1 MLVDNS
7 QLAERLRKLHDKIK
21 NTSGELSASWIGDAE
36 AQAIAETLKE
46 NKTVTTIYFE
56 NRMGDAGAQAIAEV
70 LKVNKTLTAL
80 YLDRNQIGD
89 AGAQAI
95 AEALTVNKTLTTLYL
110 DWNQIG
116 DAGAQAIAE
125 ALKENKTLTLLSLS
139 ENRIGDDGA
148 WAIAEVLKVNTTL
161 KKLHLN
167 RNQIGDAGAQAIA
180 EALNVNTTLS
190 MIGLDGNR
198 FSLSGVLILKAVC
211 KKRWLHLEDVLQQ
224 SMTPRQL
231 GLYDHV
237 KNGNG
242 AVVLSGNQIGIAE
255 ALAIAE
261 ALKVNTTLT
270 MLFLQVNQIGDAGA
284 QAIAEALKENKTLA
298 QLDLHMNQ
306 IGDVGAHAIAE
317 ALKVNTTLIQLLLD
331 GNSISHSGVTALK
344 AACKAN
350 CQLSIQSQL
359 ESHDQVNG
367 TTTGSFGMHKSHSST
382 AEAEESSA
390 EESKMDTTV
399 PEPSLQQSQRGHVES
414 QGIAAAPEENMQRFV
429 EFVRVYFASRS
440 NIYLRFLALM
450 DEYKRAII
458 NKEALILEVSNLF
471 QAYPHVLGHFFQS
484 LELEASAQIAP
495 GLSSAL
501 DHATIE
507 QVYHPM
513 AAWFE
518 SIKKEDNYHDV
529 VRAIRSH
536 LYNRFA
542 PGTYFM
548 VPLPA
553 DSNASMQS
561 ESLKQENDRSPSP
574 PQEQQQQPEDIFEAD
589 FEALVTAM
597 KNLLSP
603 QQVER
608 FKTVMSTPQFD

>member
-190 MIGLDGNR
+190 MIG
-198 FSLSGVLILKAVC
+198 
-211 KKRWLHLEDVLQQ
+211 
-224 SMTPRQL
+224 
-231 GLYDHV
+231 
-237 KNGNG
+237 
-242 AVVLSGNQIGIAE
+242 LSGNQIGIAE